1 MNPLSNEPLYSPQEL
16 RQALRLLGVV
26 DDARLNEETLREP
39 KTSERPWLASL
50 QVLAALSL
58 VSERVKKEMDDAL
71 AIDPTARS
79 EFESER
85 ARISAK

>member
-1 MNPLSNEPLYSPQEL
+1 
-16 RQALRLLGVV
+16 
-26 DDARLNEETLREP
+26 
-39 KTSERPWLASL
+39 
-50 QVLAALSL
+50 VLAALSL